1 MILYLVRHGQDDNT
15 VRGGWS
21 DSPLTEEGKRQSKA
35 LADEILLRK
44 DELAI
49 RRILSSDL
57 PRARE
62 TARPTADLL
71 NLPVELRAAF
81 REVNNGDLAGMK
93 NDLALVRYPGLFWNT
108 LKWEERY
115 PCGESPREFYER
127 IERAWN
133 QLSSELIL
141 RGENTMLVTH
151 SGVIHVIRHLIQG
164 TRYSNADKQISV
176 PHAILIAVRHTENG
190 WQIGW

>member
-1 MILYLVRHGQDDNT
+1 MILYLVRHGQDDST

-21 DSPLTEEGKRQSKA
+21 DSPLTEEGKKQAKT
-35 LADEILLRK
+35 LAEEILSRK

-57 PRARE
+57 PRAQE
-62 TARPTADLL
+62 TARPAADLL
-71 NLPVELRAAF
+71 NLLIELRPEF

-115 PCGESPREFYER
+115 PGGENPKEFYER
-127 IERAWN
+127 IERAWH
-133 QLSSELIL
+133 QLSGELSL
-141 RGENTMLVTH
+141 CGENALLVTH
-151 SGVIHVIRHLIQG
+151 SGVIHVIRHLIMG

-176 PHAILIAVRHTENG
+176 PHAALIAVRHTENG
-190 WQIGW
+190 WQID